1 MLYSTEPANS
11 FLSYFQWT
19 SSLFSASIAAAMA
32 VTFSDLHTEAGLK
45 SLDAF
50 LSGKTYIS
58 GSDLASLLL
67 FRFHFFRLYNSFAD
81 DFDLVIFRCSEMC
94 WRRTTLRSTPLCR
107 RSPAIRS
114 PTPAD
119 GTAAFRPSSLPGLF
133 FVFVFGWIWF
143 DCVWALW
150 FNNCERKSLDFGT

>member
-1 MLYSTEPANS
+1 MLHSTEQANS

-19 SSLFSASIAAAMA
+19 STLFSASIAAAMA

-67 FRFHFFRLYNSFAD
+67 FRFHFFLIIQF
-81 DFDLVIFRCSEMC
+81 IC
-94 WRRTTLRSTPLCR
+94 W
-107 RSPAIRS
+107 
-114 PTPAD
+114 
-119 GTAAFRPSSLPGLF
+119 
-133 FVFVFGWIWF
+133 W
-143 DCVWALW
+143 LW
-150 FNNCERKSLDFGT
+150 FGDFSLFRDVLTKDDIKVYAAVSEKPGDSFPNASRWYGSVSAQLASRFVLRFRFWLNLIWLCLGVVI